1 MIIFNGKEAEDQEDI
16 KVSITGGVNIICPN
30 VMQVNRIVH
39 SNADIIDQ
47 TSDEETGAME
57 ATPPQNARKAKTTIR
72 FNGCEFNSF
81 EEMNDYLTHEGAGD
95 PNNDLSSG

>member
-1 MIIFNGKEAEDQEDI
+1 MIIFNEKEAEDQEDI
-16 KVSITGGVNIICPN
+16 KVSITGGVKIICPN

-72 FNGCEFNSF
+72 LTAVNST
-81 EEMNDYLTHEGAGD
+81 L
-95 PNNDLSSG
+95 LKR